1 MVLVL
6 AWHGLAGYGV
16 PRRLANDDRAMMSA
30 RTQAVVIVMAIA
42 MSIGGTAQ
50 QFKSKAVGVR
60 VDVLVTN
67 GRQLVRGLEAR
78 DFELR
83 DSGVV
88 QSVAEIEIEQLPLN
102 LILVFDTSTSVAG
115 ERMRFLL
122 QAGNALLDQ
131 LRAQDRAALLSFA
144 SRVRL
149 LAPLTPSRQQIR
161 SALSTLEA
169 KGATSLRDAAF
180 AGLAMREDDPGR
192 TLVLMF
198 SDGEDTAS
206 WLKMPAVI
214 ESAKRTDAV
223 VYAVVL
229 AERRYVPVSLLN
241 GTGQVTVQHAGKF
254 LDRLTEESGGR
265 VIFANS
271 NSDLR
276 ATFTRALAEFRD
288 RYVLSYS
295 PTGVSRTGWHQL
307 DVKLKNKPGRVT
319 ARRGYFAE

>member
-16 PRRLANDDRAMMSA
+16 PRRFANDDRAMMSA

-131 LRAQDRAALLSFA
+131 LRAQD
-144 SRVRL
+144 
-149 LAPLTPSRQQIR
+149 
-161 SALSTLEA
+161 
-169 KGATSLRDAAF
+169 
-180 AGLAMREDDPGR
+180 
-192 TLVLMF
+192 
-198 SDGEDTAS
+198 
-206 WLKMPAVI
+206 
-214 ESAKRTDAV
+214 
-223 VYAVVL
+223 
-229 AERRYVPVSLLN
+229 
-241 GTGQVTVQHAGKF
+241 
-254 LDRLTEESGGR
+254 
-265 VIFANS
+265 
-271 NSDLR
+271 
-276 ATFTRALAEFRD
+276 
-288 RYVLSYS
+288 
-295 PTGVSRTGWHQL
+295 
-307 DVKLKNKPGRVT
+307 
-319 ARRGYFAE
+319 